1 MLTVEKSEEKPTR
14 KFKFS
19 NVLLI
24 IIVIQLFL
32 VLNMLANINDNIRYV
47 TTNTYLSLLLQANN
61 DDNAK
66 VIDNK
71 RLNEL
76 KYKLKSLDILSR

>member
-32 VLNMLANINDNIRYV
+32 VLNMLANINDSIRYV
-47 TTNTYLSLLLQANN
+47 TTNTYLSLILQANN

-76 KYKLKSLDILSR
+76 KYKLKTLDR

>member
-47 TTNTYLSLLLQANN
+47 TTNTYLSLILQANN

-76 KYKLKSLDILSR
+76 KYKLKTLDR

>member
-76 KYKLKSLDILSR
+76 KHKLKTLDR